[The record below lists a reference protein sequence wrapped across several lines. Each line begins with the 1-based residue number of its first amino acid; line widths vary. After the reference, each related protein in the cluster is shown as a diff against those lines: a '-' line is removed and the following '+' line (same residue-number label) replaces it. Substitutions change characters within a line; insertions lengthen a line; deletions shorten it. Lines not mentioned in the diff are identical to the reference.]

1 MQCSIP
7 HRDVSGRPFQAWL
20 DPDRILKGDSAI
32 GSCSARRRRDINSAL
47 MPILFLIV
55 FIDLVGFGLVIP
67 LLPYYAQRFTASPL
81 QMTLLFAIY
90 SLMSMMTAPL
100 WGRLSDRIGRRP
112 VLMASM
118 AAAALAY
125 LALAFATGL
134 WMLFAARAF
143 AGACAGNIAAAQAY
157 IADVTPPE
165 QRAKGMGMIGA
176 AFGLGFIIGP
186 VLGGIIAGNDLA
198 TADLQT
204 PGLIASGLSFAAFL
218 SVIVLL
224 PESLSADRARDSRS
238 RIAVAREAFA
248 RPVLARLLAVFF
260 LVILAFSGMETTF
273 AWWAI
278 AQFGWGPRS
287 IGFVFFYVGLL
298 SALMQGV
305 MIGPLTRRFGEERLM
320 PGGLAAIA
328 LGLLVLPFARELP
341 ALFIA
346 LTALSLGMGA
356 TQPSLNS
363 LISRRAGAGE
373 QGEIMGVAQSVGS
386 LSRVLGPLIAGS
398 LFAAVGRGSPFL
410 WGAALVGCAL
420 LVGWRVPRPEA
431 AAATGV
437 APRPQP
443 PLGPAQ

>member
-1 MQCSIP
+1 MRHANRS
-7 HRDVSGRPFQAWL
+7 H
-20 DPDRILKGDSAI
+20 DRLCGQDGAAASI
-32 GSCSARRRRDINSAL
+32 GSCSAQRRRDINSAL

-67 LLPYYAQRFTASPL
+67 LLPFYAERFAASPL

-100 WGRLSDRIGRRP
+100 WGRLSDRVGRRP

-125 LALAFATGL
+125 LGLAFATGL
-134 WMLFAARAF
+134 WMVFAARAF

-157 IADVTPPE
+157 IADVTRPE

-186 VLGGIIAGNDLA
+186 VLGGVVAGNDLA
-198 TADLQT
+198 TADLET
-204 PGLIASGLSFAAFL
+204 PGLIAAGLSFAAFL
-218 SVIVLL
+218 GVIALL
-224 PESLSADRARDSRS
+224 PESLAAGRARSSRG
-238 RIAVAREAFA
+238 RIAAARGALA
-248 RPVLARLLAVFF
+248 QPVLARLLAVFF

-273 AWWAI
+273 AWWGI
-278 AQFGWGPRS
+278 AQFGWGPRP

-298 SALMQGV
+298 SALMQGIL
-305 MIGPLTRRFGEERLM
+305 IGPLTRRFGEERLM
-320 PGGLAAIA
+320 LAGLAAIA

-341 ALFIA
+341 PLVVA
-346 LTALSLGMGA
+346 LTALALGMGA
-356 TQPSLNS
+356 MQPSLNS
-363 LISRRAGAGE
+363 LISRRAGADE

-386 LSRVLGPLIAGS
+386 LSRVLGPIIAGL
-398 LFAAVGRGSPFL
+398 LFAEIGRDSPFL

-420 LVGWRVPRPEA
+420 MIGWRLARGIAP
-431 AAATGV
+431 GV

-443 PLGPAQ
+443 PLGSPE